1 MRLVKKAAQRKLS
14 RRGFIQTTTVAA
26 GSMVLGCSTP
36 KPRRNNGSP
45 TPQSTAHLPA
55 GSTPA
60 PLALPHFPDR
70 LHAFIW
76 RNWPLVPVDRMA
88 AVADTTPAQIVQI
101 AQEMGLSMRPRLTR
115 DQQRRSYITIIRRN
129 WHLLPDEQLL
139 ELVDWT
145 PEQLAYT
152 LREDDFLF
160 VKLGSLKPRCEPLK
174 YKPPDQFASASAREI
189 ARVIREEFPSGL
201 NNADDPLFSFV
212 TRLSKKPP
220 SSSSRSTLHA
230 PRSTLSPRFC
240 SSYFTLYG
248 DPLLDKGIDPYPDG
262 YLARL
267 AESGVDGVC

>member
-88 AVADTTPAQIVQI
+88 AVADATPAQIVQV
-101 AQEMGLSMRPRLTR
+101 AQGMGLAMRPRLTR

-129 WHLLPDEQLL
+129 WHLLPYEQLL
-139 ELVDWT
+139 ELLDWT

-160 VKLGSLKPRCEPLK
+160 VKLGSLKPHCAPLR
-174 YKPPDQFASASAREI
+174 YQPPNDAARARQDEI
-189 ARVIREEFPSGL
+189 ARIVQEEFQNGI
-201 NNADDPLFSFV
+201 DQERDPLFSFV
-212 TRLSKKPP
+212 SRLSKTPSP
-220 SSSSRSTLHA
+220 SRSSSMRHA
-230 PRSTLSPRFC
+230 AAKCSPRFC
-240 SSYFTLYG
+240 SSYF
-248 DPLLDKGIDPYPDG
+248 
-262 YLARL
+262 A
-267 AESGVDGVC
+267 